1 MIHIYINNKEKKV
14 LGFTF
19 HLFEGEKY
27 VIDYGV
33 YKDHVEMERYLES
46 SKGDVLGINLER
58 FINFCSKNMESKTV
72 LIKEAISDLKKGTN
86 WRSRNRDEYKK
97 FINFVIRAD
106 SKMIDLVNSQENENR
121 HKAFMMYK
129 MLTEFVRSEV

>member
-1 MIHIYINNKEKKV
+1 MIHIYIHNKEKNV

-27 VIDYGV
+27 VVDFDTYEDTIRMD
-33 YKDHVEMERYLES
+33 RYLQD

-58 FINFCSKNMESKTV
+58 FIGFCDSNMKSETV
-72 LIKEAISDLKKGTN
+72 LIQEAISDLRKGTS
-86 WRSRNRDEYKK
+86 WRAKNRAEYKK
-97 FINFVIRAD
+97 FLNFVIRAD
-106 SKMIDLVNSQENENR
+106 SKLIDLVNSQEGENR

-129 MLTEFVRSEV
+129 MLMEFVKSEV